1 MRVLNKMNKS
11 ISKKEDSDSESEAS
25 NDGWKKGISLVHQM
39 YITTH
44 YRKDT
49 GMHSDKEIDDI
60 ERDEL
65 KRLHKKAKKAEKAL
79 KRS

>member
-1 MRVLNKMNKS
+1 MSKMIKYS
-11 ISKKEDSDSESEAS
+11 AKKEESDSESEAS
-25 NDGWKKGISLVHQM
+25 TDGWKKGISLVHQM
-39 YITTH
+39 YITTQ

-65 KRLHKKAKKAEKAL
+65 RGLHKKAKKAEKAL